1 MVDIHPIRNDADHRA
16 AVAEVERLWRA
27 PSGTS
32 DGDTLDILITLIDA
46 YEETRWPIEAADPIE
61 ALTYAIEEMGH
72 SQSELADLLGSRSRA
87 SEILSR
93 KRALTVEMIHKIS
106 TAWHIPPAVLVRPYE
121 TDNAV

>member
-27 PSGTS
+27 PSGTP

-46 YEETRWPIEAADPIE
+46 YEEKRWPIEAADPIE

-72 SQSELADLLGSRSRA
+72 SQSELADLLGSRSTRFRDPQSKA
-87 SEILSR
+87 RSHRRDDPQDQYRL
-93 KRALTVEMIHKIS
+93 AH
-106 TAWHIPPAVLVRPYE
+106 PAGRTGSPL
-121 TDNAV
+121 